1 MMVVCPNAKT
11 LGFNSDHWG
20 ILNQLF
26 SILSILGIFSL
37 QMLLVLAWLFQGK
50 AA

>member
-1 MMVVCPNAKT
+1 MMAVCPNAKT

-26 SILSILGIFSL
+26 QSLSILGIFSL
-37 QMLLVLAWLFQGK
+37 QMLLVLAQLFQEE